1 MRAIAA
7 QVPGIVGLAL
17 PIVMGLAA
25 STLIGVTD
33 SVMLAPLGPV
43 PLAAVGLTGAVAV
56 LFYSAIYGLLSALS
70 VRIGAAWGAG
80 EGRRIPAILRS
91 GLVLGLLVGVGAAAL
106 MAALWPLLPLLR
118 QPPEVIEAMPAYWF
132 AICAFMVPFSV
143 LTAFKSAFEA
153 VERPWLGTA
162 FAFLAVAINV
172 PLNYALIWGVGPF
185 PALGLTGAGIASL
198 LAETLALGA
207 ALLWWLYAPSMRRL
221 RLRRGVEGR
230 EMGATLREGAPLGA
244 MYVVETAAV
253 SVATLMIGA
262 FGTVAL
268 AGNQVA
274 QSVGGLLYMLPLG
287 VAGAVAIRVAQERGA
302 GNAGALR
309 PIALAA
315 VAVAMVWLVGAALV
329 LAFKGD
335 AIARLVTDD
344 PDVVAVAAAIFLVFA
359 PMQISDAVQS
369 AMLGALRGLSD
380 TAWPAAVSA
389 IAYWPVALPL
399 GWVLAHP
406 VGMGPAGVW
415 AGFILALAGAG
426 AALTVRFWRRTALL
440 AQDPPG

>member
-1 MRAIAA
+1 MGAIRA

-56 LFYSAIYGLLSALS
+56 LFYAAIYGVLSALS

-80 EGRRIPAILRS
+80 EGRRISTILRS
-91 GLVLGLLVGVGAAAL
+91 GLALGLLVGLGGAL
-106 MAALWPLLPLLR
+106 VMAALWPLLPLLG
-118 QPPEVIEAMPAYWF
+118 QPDEVIAAMPGYWF
-132 AICAFMVPFSV
+132 WICAFLVPFSV

-162 FAFLAVAINV
+162 FAFLGVGINV
-172 PLNYALIWGVGPF
+172 PLNYALIWGIGPF
-185 PALGLTGAGIASL
+185 PQLGLTGAGLASF
-198 LAETLALGA
+198 LAETLALA
-207 ALLWWLYAPSMRRL
+207 AAFLWWLTAPSMRRL
-221 RLRRGVEGR
+221 RLRREVMRR
-230 EMGATLREGAPLGA
+230 EMGLTFREGAPLGA
-244 MYVVETAAV
+244 MYVVETASV

-274 QSVGGLLYMLPLG
+274 QAVGGLLYMLPMG

-302 GNAGALR
+302 GNAAALR

-315 VAVAMVWLVGAALV
+315 VGVAMIWLVGAALL
-329 LAFKGD
+329 LAFKGE
-335 AIARLVTDD
+335 AIARLVTED
-344 PDVVAVAAAIFLVFA
+344 PEVVAVAAAIFLVFA

-399 GWVLAHP
+399 GWMLAHWG
-406 VGMGPAGVW
+406 GMGPAGIW

-426 AALTVRFWRRTALL
+426 LALTLRFWRRTGLL
-440 AQDPPG
+440 VQTPSV